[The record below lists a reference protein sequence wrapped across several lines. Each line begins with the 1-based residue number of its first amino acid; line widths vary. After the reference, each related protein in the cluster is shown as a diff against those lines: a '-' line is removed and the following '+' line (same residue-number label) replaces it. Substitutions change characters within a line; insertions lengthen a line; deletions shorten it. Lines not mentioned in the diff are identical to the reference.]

1 MCTNV
6 LKAIINI
13 NSKKSYRVS
22 SNYNSKNRMNTMGA
36 SFEYFIKDA
45 FCNSFEDSFEIKNKK
60 YADYFSYLGNQNN
73 PPDVIIKKG
82 DAIEIK
88 KLENKITDIVLNSS
102 YPKSKLF
109 SDSPMIT
116 SECKNCEEWT
126 SKDLLYIVGN
136 IKENEIVTLFFIYG
150 DCYAADKEIYEDIRS
165 KVIENINT
173 TNLEYSET
181 KELGRINKVDP
192 LGITNLRIRGMWTI
206 QHPLKVYSE
215 LLKITVANFQLFV
228 LMKQDKYLSFP
239 REDRENIESNK
250 EIILE
255 EVSIPNPNNPA
266 KLISCKMITV
276 IK

>member
-45 FCNSFEDSFEIKNKK
+45 FCNSFEDNFEIKNKK

-165 KVIENINT
+165 KVVENINT

-206 QHPLKVYSE
+206 QLH
-215 LLKITVANFQLFV
+215 
-228 LMKQDKYLSFP
+228 
-239 REDRENIESNK
+239 
-250 EIILE
+250 
-255 EVSIPNPNNPA
+255 
-266 KLISCKMITV
+266 
-276 IK
+276 